1 MNSDG
6 EDTESIVKRMK
17 NIRFYGGHDSAGGL
31 GGKSIEQP
39 YENPLFWIH

>member
-17 NIRFYGGHDSAGGL
+17 HLRFYGGHGSAGGL
-31 GGKSIEQP
+31 GGKSIEKP
-39 YENPLFWIH
+39 GENQWF